1 LASLRQRPNFNP
13 QQIAK
18 SLMTDAGDL
27 APTTGLGKAAIQDDV
42 RVRNPETQER
52 LRELVD
58 CGSVPK
64 QDMVQ
69 LH

>member
-1 LASLRQRPNFNP
+1 MYLEAYVSDQIFNP

-58 CGSVPK
+58 VINK
-64 QDMVQ
+64 VERRF
-69 LH
+69 